1 MRVPRYQLLTLRYVG
16 RQDGTRT
23 HVLSLTCGAFAMLA
37 GTTPAHMPS
46 ISRVNLRATDWRNGG
61 FTPIALP
68 HRVLPPVALHLT
80 APHDYRLISP
90 GEGCSFFPIL
100 HPQDLPRHLTGL
112 PWYYSEVCTLHCRDD
127 RTRTCDLMVPN
138 HAYYQLYYIPV
149 AIMGESNPSQSSTHR
164 SVSCRTSCIPT
175 HRSAFSTKSLRLQPQ
190 GLCSRLASD
199 RARQSS
205 HDRCGP

>member
-1 MRVPRYQLLTLRYVG
+1 MRYHIGFYLLLRCTLR
-16 RQDGTRT
+16 
-23 HVLSLTCGAFAMLA
+23 HLT
-37 GTTPAHMPS
+37 
-46 ISRVNLRATDWRNGG
+46 ITDSFHQAR
-61 FTPIALP
+61 
-68 HRVLPPVALHLT
+68 VAL
-80 APHDYRLISP
+80 
-90 GEGCSFFPIL
+90 FFPIL

-199 RARQSS
+199 RARQPS